1 MDAAGRFT
9 CGPIKRVIALG
20 ALSQFEE
27 MAADCRALG
36 VDFRIL
42 TSPDQLPGFVLSDQT
57 PCLAVE
63 RLDDPAIPAFLGVE
77 GLEREEFVAISFGAR
92 WIMKEPVR
100 QALFRGNVLNVH
112 ASRLPF
118 DRGGGGFS
126 WRIMRGDRL
135 GAMTLHLMDD
145 EIDTGPVLRT
155 SEYVIP
161 AQCHTP
167 RDMQEDYA
175 VRLRRFIAD
184 LVGEMR
190 DERQSYPLHSQQ
202 ALVSNYVPRLST
214 DIHGWIDWSW
224 EPRNL
229 VSFAIAFDEPY
240 KGARTL
246 WGKTPVR
253 LRKLQLHCGEVGLH
267 PFQSGL
273 VMRTNG
279 RWLLVA
285 LSDGY
290 SMIVEEVLDEDGQP
304 ILASIREGDRF
315 HTPIAILDEASSTR
329 VIVGANG
336 TRVRG

>member
-1 MDAAGRFT
+1 MDAAGLFT

-27 MAADCRALG
+27 MAAECRALG
-36 VDFRIL
+36 LDFRIL
-42 TSPDQLPGFVLSDQT
+42 TSPDQVSGLALSPQT

-63 RLDDPAIPAFLGVE
+63 RLDDPAIPAFLGVD
-77 GLEREEFVAISFGAR
+77 GLGREEFIAISFGAR

-145 EIDTGPVLRT
+145 EIDTGPVLKT

-175 VRLRRFIAD
+175 IRLRCFILD
-184 LVGEMR
+184 LVGEMQR
-190 DERQSYPLHSQQ
+190 ERQSYPPAQPAGFGVQLCSAPQYRYSRLDQ
-202 ALVSNYVPRLST
+202 LVV
-214 DIHGWIDWSW
+214 
-224 EPRNL
+224 
-229 VSFAIAFDEPY
+229 
-240 KGARTL
+240 GAAQSGQLRH
-246 WGKTPVR
+246 R
-253 LRKLQLHCGEVGLH
+253 LRRSL
-267 PFQSGL
+267 
-273 VMRTNG
+273 
-279 RWLLVA
+279 
-285 LSDGY
+285 
-290 SMIVEEVLDEDGQP
+290 
-304 ILASIREGDRF
+304 
-315 HTPIAILDEASSTR
+315 
-329 VIVGANG
+329 
-336 TRVRG
+336 